1 MGLHRLAV
9 LRNGDGTPLN
19 QRIFLR
25 KDFSRSRL
33 VGLLSEWVPEEAPA
47 SREDFAQR
55 LSQWLAVS
63 DAITLRAA
71 HQSIP
76 PVAGGRPAR
85 APAAA
90 AAALGEHVQ
99 RVRMGLVKCITANP
113 SPSTRAPR
121 ERHPAPPVEAAAPD
135 DGFAP
140 FQQRYLDLQRQMAL
154 QIEALRGQVR
164 GVLTK
169 ASPRLAPLAAFDA
182 VLEQML
188 GAREQ
193 KLLGTVPQVL
203 ERRFDQLRAEHSP
216 EPDTGALPHGWQQT
230 FGKDMEAALLA
241 ELEVR
246 LQPVTGMMEALN
258 NELGKHA

>member
-1 MGLHRLAV
+1 
-9 LRNGDGTPLN
+9 
-19 QRIFLR
+19 LR
-25 KDFSRSRL
+25 KDLSRSRL

-76 PVAGGRPAR
+76 PVARGRPAR

-90 AAALGEHVQ
+90 TAALGEHFQ
-99 RVRMGLVKCITANP
+99 RVRTSLVKAITASP
-113 SPSTRAPR
+113 TPSTRAPR
-121 ERHPAPPVEAAAPD
+121 ERHPAPPGEEAAAPD

-140 FQQRYLDLQRQMAL
+140 FLQRYLDRQRQMAL

-164 GVLTK
+164 SVLTK

-188 GAREQ
+188 GTREQ
-193 KLLGTVPQVL
+193 KLMGTVPQVL
-203 ERRFDQLRAEHSP
+203 ERRFDQLHARHSP
-216 EPDTGALPHGWQQT
+216 ESDTGASPHGWQQA
-230 FGKDMEAALLA
+230 FGQDMAAALLA

-258 NELGKHA
+258 NEVEKHA

>member
-1 MGLHRLAV
+1 
-9 LRNGDGTPLN
+9 
-19 QRIFLR
+19 LR

-85 APAAA
+85 SSADTPAATPSTTT
-90 AAALGEHVQ
+90 AALGEHVQ
-99 RVRMGLVKCITANP
+99 RVRTGLVKAITASP

-121 ERHPAPPVEAAAPD
+121 ERYPAPPVEAASPD

-154 QIEALRGQVR
+154 QIEALQGQVR
-164 GVLTK
+164 RALTK

-193 KLLGTVPQVL
+193 KLMGTVPQVL
-203 ERRFDQLRAEHSP
+203 ERRFEQLRARHSP
-216 EPDTGALPHGWQQT
+216 EPDTGGPPQAWQQA

-258 NELGKHA
+258 NEVEKHA

>member
-1 MGLHRLAV
+1 M
-9 LRNGDGTPLN
+9 
-19 QRIFLR
+19 R
-25 KDFSRSRL
+25 KDISRSRL
-33 VGLLSEWVPEEAPA
+33 VGLLSEWVPEGAPA
-47 SREDFAQR
+47 SREDVAQR

-71 HQSIP
+71 HQSIA

-85 APAAA
+85 SSAASPAASPAAA
-90 AAALGEHVQ
+90 TEALGQHVQ
-99 RVRMGLVKCITANP
+99 RVRASLVKAITASP

-121 ERHPAPPVEAAAPD
+121 GRYPAPPVEAAAPD

-140 FQQRYLDLQRQMAL
+140 FQQRYLDLQRQMTL

-164 GVLTK
+164 SVLTK

-193 KLLGTVPQVL
+193 KLMGTVPQVL
-203 ERRFDQLRAEHSP
+203 ERRFGQLRAEHSP
-216 EPDTGALPHGWQQT
+216 EPDAGASPHGWLQA

-258 NELGKHA
+258 NEVEKHA

>member
-1 MGLHRLAV
+1 
-9 LRNGDGTPLN
+9 
-19 QRIFLR
+19 
-25 KDFSRSRL
+25 
-33 VGLLSEWVPEEAPA
+33 LLSEWVPEEAPA

-71 HQSIP
+71 HQSMP
-76 PVAGGRPAR
+76 PVARGRPAR
-85 APAAA
+85 APAPTPATTT
-90 AAALGEHVQ
+90 AALGEHVQ
-99 RVRMGLVKCITANP
+99 RVRTGLVKAITANP

-121 ERHPAPPVEAAAPD
+121 ERHPAPPVEAAVAPD

-164 GVLTK
+164 SALTK

-193 KLLGTVPQVL
+193 KLMGTVPQVL
-203 ERRFDQLRAEHSP
+203 ERRFGQLRGEHSP
-216 EPDTGALPHGWQQT
+216 EPDTGGPPHGWQQA

>member
-1 MGLHRLAV
+1 
-9 LRNGDGTPLN
+9 
-19 QRIFLR
+19 LR

-71 HQSIP
+71 HQSIA

-85 APAAA
+85 SPAYTPAATPAAA
-90 AAALGEHVQ
+90 TAALGEHVQ
-99 RVRMGLVKCITANP
+99 RVRESLVKAITAGP
-113 SPSTRAPR
+113 SPSPRAPR
-121 ERHPAPPVEAAAPD
+121 ERHPAPPVEAASPD

-154 QIEALRGQVR
+154 QVEALRGQAR
-164 GVLTK
+164 SVLTK

-193 KLLGTVPQVL
+193 KLMGTVPQVL
-203 ERRFDQLRAEHSP
+203 ERRFGQLRAEHSP
-216 EPDTGALPHGWQQT
+216 EPDAGASPHGWLQA

>member
-1 MGLHRLAV
+1 MGLHRLAG

-47 SREDFAQR
+47 SREDVAQR

-71 HQSIP
+71 HQSIAP
-76 PVAGGRPAR
+76 AAGGQPAR

-90 AAALGEHVQ
+90 TAALGEHVQ
-99 RVRMGLVKCITANP
+99 RVRASLVKAITASP

-121 ERHPAPPVEAAAPD
+121 ERYPAPPVEAAAPE

-164 GVLTK
+164 SALTK

-182 VLEQML
+182 VLERML

-193 KLLGTVPQVL
+193 KLMGTVPQVL
-203 ERRFDQLRAEHSP
+203 ERRFGQLRAEHSP
-216 EPDTGALPHGWQQT
+216 EPDTRTSPHGWQQA

-241 ELEVR
+241 ELDVR
-246 LQPVTGMMEALN
+246 LQPVTGLMEALN
-258 NELGKHA
+258 NEVEKHA

>member
-1 MGLHRLAV
+1 M
-9 LRNGDGTPLN
+9 D
-19 QRIFLR
+19 FLR

-85 APAAA
+85 SSAAA
-90 AAALGEHVQ
+90 TAALGEHVQ
-99 RVRMGLVKCITANP
+99 RVRTGLVKAITASP

-121 ERHPAPPVEAAAPD
+121 ERHPAPPAEAAAPD

-140 FQQRYLDLQRQMAL
+140 FQKHYLALQRQMAL

-164 GVLTK
+164 SALTK

-193 KLLGTVPQVL
+193 KLMGTVPQVL
-203 ERRFDQLRAEHSP
+203 ERRFGQLRAEHSP
-216 EPDTGALPHGWQQT
+216 EPDTGTSPHGWQQA

-246 LQPVTGMMEALN
+246 LQPVKGMMEALN
-258 NELGKHA
+258 YEVEKHA